1 MNPIGSEA
9 KIINA
14 SYNQTEEFYAI
25 KRQRKPL
32 TQQEDYYSVL
42 PVSKNGAKCSKS
54 SSDSSNSQ
62 NEDQKYIKSSKNKY
76 SELTKG
82 PWTSEEDAIVIR
94 LVETYGP
101 HHWSVIASHLPGRI
115 GKQCRER
122 WHNHLNPRIKRD
134 EWTPEEDIIIINAHM
149 QLGNKWAEIAKRL
162 PGRTDNAIKNHWN
175 STLKRKIKLAKKEVE
190 GELLSKKQKIDDE
203 VGVYLKKN
211 IYKLVDSPTGNDEN
225 CGSPYKAEDLET
237 ESSTPVKEVQLLYYV
252 KPDYQ
257 LLEIN
262 SNITA
267 RNIIR
272 SIEEQ
277 VNLIN

>member
-1 MNPIGSEA
+1 MNPTESEV
-9 KIINA
+9 KNTNA
-14 SYNQTEEFYAI
+14 PYNETEEFQAI

-42 PVSKNGAKCSKS
+42 PASKNGAKSSKS
-54 SSDSSNSQ
+54 SSDSSNSL

-94 LVETYGP
+94 LVDSYGP
-101 HHWSVIASHLPGRI
+101 NHWSVIASHLPGRI

-149 QLGNKWAEIAKRL
+149 QLGNKWAEIAKKL

-190 GELLSKKQKIDDE
+190 GEHLSKKQKIDDE

-225 CGSPYKAEDLET
+225 CGTPYKAEDFET